1 MTIFEKYGRIID
13 VRDSGQQDIDKE
25 IRKTTINQ
33 HKQGVKNQNSEN
45 WEKSNEEFDPGSGW
59 TLTECL
65 THASRLESLDLGG
78 GRVSNA

>member
-1 MTIFEKYGRIID
+1 MTFIVAIYHIFKKIKKVFTIFEKYGKIID

-45 WEKSNEEFDPGSGW
+45 
-59 TLTECL
+59 
-65 THASRLESLDLGG
+65 
-78 GRVSNA
+78 

>member
-1 MTIFEKYGRIID
+1 MSLQNIFHNVTFIVAIYHFKKSLKKVLTIFEKYGKIID

-45 WEKSNEEFDPGSGW
+45 
-59 TLTECL
+59 
-65 THASRLESLDLGG
+65 
-78 GRVSNA
+78 